1 MAMPQ
6 QQQQQQQP
14 NGQAVGY
21 FHVPQPQNMQ
31 MVTIPNQAV
40 NNMKPGAV
48 LGNNGIQAVPETAYM
63 NPMVVT
69 QAQIAQPTMAYTTEA
84 PVNKWQLEEGS
95 GPLQATIIPQ
105 QESNKENKAT
115 NKTIQTLTQ
124 KQRKK
129 GYNTKECSDPTYF
142 NQQDPILKPITT
154 DEAKEIRNEL
164 DREKTKIYKEHAR
177 KEKKMEILSYTQG
190 YDELSDMTDYAELDF
205 EGYEELKRRDEE
217 AAKPP
222 FSGSFSIKSRPATRV
237 SCGMARIATMKV
249 SVKKTKPQHGNHM
262 HGSIHNKASMYMSEE
277 EEENYDEMSE
287 FCDWTL
293 GEDMDWEEEQ
303 PLGIQTAHAPSL
315 RYSIR
320 TRGTNNNDNSQH
332 QWIPESEDDDSFS
345 DDGLVRMA
353 ERIEREKQ
361 ENRSK
366 KNKKIQFQNRG
377 GESENEQEGD
387 WPFDSVSWT
396 QELEDMN
403 QQQQPTGTRDH
414 QNQNHQGYYGP
425 PDIEE
430 MELDGEDNQ
439 SQI

>member
-1 MAMPQ
+1 
-6 QQQQQQQP
+6 
-14 NGQAVGY
+14 
-21 FHVPQPQNMQ
+21 
-31 MVTIPNQAV
+31 
-40 NNMKPGAV
+40 
-48 LGNNGIQAVPETAYM
+48 
-63 NPMVVT
+63 
-69 QAQIAQPTMAYTTEA
+69 
-84 PVNKWQLEEGS
+84 
-95 GPLQATIIPQ
+95 
-105 QESNKENKAT
+105 
-115 NKTIQTLTQ
+115 
-124 KQRKK
+124 
-129 GYNTKECSDPTYF
+129 
-142 NQQDPILKPITT
+142 
-154 DEAKEIRNEL
+154 
-164 DREKTKIYKEHAR
+164 
-177 KEKKMEILSYTQG
+177 MEILSYTQG

-249 SVKKTKPQHGNHM
+249 SVKKTKPQHGNHI

-377 GESENEQEGD
+377 GESENEQEGG

-430 MELDGEDNQ
+430 MELDEEDNQ
-439 SQI
+439 SQTTIKNKPHETKNKLFTTEENRKRYLDGIKTNKKQTNEKKSKEKKETAEQPDEIPNMPWKLLWLVGLVSGREELNLLAESMDANIGTRLIATFFIILTTIMGHLIEMPVAVMIALGSFLLHYIYLVSRPKENTEKR